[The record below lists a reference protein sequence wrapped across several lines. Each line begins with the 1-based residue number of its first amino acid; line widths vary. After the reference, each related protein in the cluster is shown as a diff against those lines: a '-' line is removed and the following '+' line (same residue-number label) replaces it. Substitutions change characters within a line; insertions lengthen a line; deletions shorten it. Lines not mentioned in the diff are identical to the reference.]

1 VEALKQKLV
10 DEEKQKRQ
18 KKSKSKMQA
27 LMLYRHIDT
36 TIFKGEMED
45 VFGYEHD
52 EVAEVKKALDDDV
65 LVDILQDPNCKVSFV
80 FAKRDRT

>member
-1 VEALKQKLV
+1 
-10 DEEKQKRQ
+10 
-18 KKSKSKMQA
+18 
-27 LMLYRHIDT
+27 
-36 TIFKGEMED
+36 MED